1 MGSIFKANKA
11 SSKKYTSQINNDQLI
26 TRILS
31 YDPQAYYDIL
41 GTTISVSSKEL
52 KQIYKR
58 LLIKLHPDKNKNT
71 SLEAKEAFTRVQK
84 AYQILNN
91 KIYKSFYDKYGK
103 DPLIL
108 LEKIKN
114 QKMANDKSHKRDP
127 QGEILNIFLD
137 HVEKDGKFVIY
148 QNTPKKREPK
158 QNVLNTL
165 TLLFPLIVICLLPIL
180 ELLFLDQQQL
190 D

>member
-1 MGSIFKANKA
+1 MSLNE
-11 SSKKYTSQINNDQLI
+11 KYPAQINNDQLI
-26 TRILS
+26 TSILS
-31 YDPQAYYDIL
+31 HDPQAYYDIL
-41 GTTISVSSKEL
+41 GTSISVSNKDL

-58 LLIKLHPDKNKNT
+58 LLIQLHPDKNRN
-71 SLEAKEAFTRVQK
+71 SSSNSKEAFARVQK

-91 KIYKSFYDKYGK
+91 DTYKSFYDKYGK
-103 DPLIL
+103 DPLLL

-114 QKMANDKSHKRDP
+114 QKLAKDKSHKRDP
-127 QGEILNIFLD
+127 QGEILNLFLD
-137 HVEKDGKFVIY
+137 HVETDAKFVIY

-158 QNVLNTL
+158 QNTLNTL

-180 ELLFLDQQQL
+180 ELLFLDAQPL